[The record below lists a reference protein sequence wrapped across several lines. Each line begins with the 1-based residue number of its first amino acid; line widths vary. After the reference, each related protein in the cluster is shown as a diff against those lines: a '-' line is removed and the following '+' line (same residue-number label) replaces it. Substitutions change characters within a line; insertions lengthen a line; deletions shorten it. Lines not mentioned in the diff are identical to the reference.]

1 MTVARQSPSRVE
13 EDEAVIDRLSIYA
26 VRKLAVDMM
35 DNASTGDVK
44 VPLGCAP
51 LVNALW
57 GKIMKTSTRK
67 RWVNRD
73 RFVLSNGDASPLLY
87 SMLHLTG
94 NGLGGPYEVSMDTL
108 KQFDPSSLDTAPP
121 VACPLHRP
129 GSQGGFANAVG
140 QAITERYLA
149 ARFNREGF
157 PLFDHCT
164 YVLAASGCFKDAV
177 ASEAASLA
185 SQLQLSKLIV
195 FYEDD
200 NATTDGF
207 SKDIP
212 AFFEAKQWN
221 VLHMPGTDIN
231 DSVAFEE
238 IVKAAKSQSEK
249 PTIIIMKTSNRDGAG
264 NDKHRR
270 FTPEAL
276 RESEDKVDHKVA
288 GLVQRALDDLKS
300 WACEGA
306 DAKQPKFFVPRKV
319 LNKFRK
325 FGMQGDDLAEEWE
338 QLLQEYYAT
347 FQDKEPE
354 LVKDLQERMEKRS
367 PAEKPRHSLGEDL
380 ALEQQKLNASWAM
393 VPGDDLADGS
403 ESPPAKR
410 QKLTGSKAGKAC
422 AAEVL
427 KLLATVNLSIL
438 SGSHGF

>member
-1 MTVARQSPSRVE
+1 M
-13 EDEAVIDRLSIYA
+13 IDRLSIYA

-35 DNASTGDVK
+35 DNASTGDLG

-57 GKIMKTSTRK
+57 GKIMKISPRK
-67 RWVNRD
+67 RWMNRD

-108 KQFDPSSLDTAPP
+108 KQFNPSSPGTAPP
-121 VACPLHRP
+121 LACPLHRP
-129 GSQGGFANAVG
+129 GSQGFANAVG
-140 QAITERYLA
+140 QAITERYLS

-164 YVLAASGCFKDAV
+164 YVLAGSGCFKDAV

-185 SQLQLSKLIV
+185 TQLQLSKLIV

-221 VLHMPGTDIN
+221 VLHMPGTDTN
-231 DSVAFEE
+231 DSAAFEE
-238 IVKAAKSQSEK
+238 IVETAKSQTEK
-249 PTIIIMKTSNRDGAG
+249 PTIIIMKTSPRSGAG
-264 NDKHRR
+264 NDRQRR
-270 FTPEAL
+270 LTPEAL
-276 RESEDKVDHKVA
+276 RESEDEVDHKVA
-288 GLVQRALDDLKS
+288 SLVQRALDDLKS
-300 WACEGA
+300 WACEGV
-306 DAKQPKFFVPRKV
+306 DAKHPKFFVPRKV

-338 QLLQEYYAT
+338 QMLQEYYAT
-347 FQDKEPE
+347 FKEAEPE
-354 LVKDLQERMEKRS
+354 LVKDLQERMQKRS
-367 PAEKPRHSLGEDL
+367 PAEKPKHSLGEDL
-380 ALEQQKLNASWAM
+380 AMEQKRLNASWAM

-422 AAEVL
+422 ATEVL
-427 KLLATVNLSIL
+427 KLLATVNLSVL
-438 SGSHGF
+438 TGSHGF